1 MEVKMQYLADLD
13 DVPEQCEN
21 LLYEFR
27 TGSSYDIQLQIQAL
41 SSEIRQDQVAG
52 SIENIER
59 IRKNLYRID
68 RRLGDISNILEGYV
82 RVKSTP
88 EPSPVEQDQQ
98 ERLAENIENYVRS
111 LSELSIPGAETPE
124 TSETLKEE
132 VHNDDT
138 ASRGL

>member
-13 DVPEQCEN
+13 DVPEQCKN

-68 RRLGDISNILEGYV
+68 RRLGDISNILEGYA

-88 EPSPVEQDQQ
+88 EPSPVERGQQ

-111 LSELSIPGAETPE
+111 LSELSTPGAETPE

-138 ASRGL
+138 TSRGL

>member
-13 DVPEQCEN
+13 DVPEQCKN

-88 EPSPVEQDQQ
+88 EPSPVERGQQ
-98 ERLAENIENYVRS
+98 EAFSENIESYVRS
-111 LSELSIPGAETPE
+111 LSELSIPGAETPDTPE
-124 TSETLKEE
+124 TSKEE

-138 ASRGL
+138 TSRGL

>member
-13 DVPEQCEN
+13 DVPEQCKN

-41 SSEIRQDQVAG
+41 EIKQDQVAG

-88 EPSPVEQDQQ
+88 EPSPVERGQQ
-98 ERLAENIENYVRS
+98 EAFSENIESYVRS

>member
-27 TGSSYDIQLQIQAL
+27 TDSSYDIQLQIQAL
-41 SSEIRQDQVAG
+41 EIKQDQVAG

-88 EPSPVEQDQQ
+88 EPSPVERGQQ
-98 ERLAENIENYVRS
+98 EAFSENIESYVRS

>member
-41 SSEIRQDQVAG
+41 EIKQDQVAG

-88 EPSPVEQDQQ
+88 EPSPVERGQQ
-98 ERLAENIENYVRS
+98 EAFSENIESYVRS